1 MEIIICPA
9 SRGFSLVW
17 RLAFTKSFAWLISR
31 VVGLFYTPQLRD
43 RRATR
48 TTSLMLKTM
57 QQRNLCSLGNHYD
70 PEMLAMK
77 VSVHVHIVTAIIT
90 MSKKQIK
97 KRHIVA

>member
-1 MEIIICPA
+1 MCPA

-31 VVGLFYTPQLRD
+31 VVGL
-43 RRATR
+43 
-48 TTSLMLKTM
+48 LMLKAM

>member
-1 MEIIICPA
+1 MEIIMCPA

-17 RLAFTKSFAWLISR
+17 RLQFTKSFAWLISR

-43 RRATR
+43 RRTTR
-48 TTSLMLKTM
+48 TTSLMLKAM

-70 PEMLAMK
+70 PKMLAMK
-77 VSVHVHIVTAIIT
+77 VSVHFHIVTAIIT